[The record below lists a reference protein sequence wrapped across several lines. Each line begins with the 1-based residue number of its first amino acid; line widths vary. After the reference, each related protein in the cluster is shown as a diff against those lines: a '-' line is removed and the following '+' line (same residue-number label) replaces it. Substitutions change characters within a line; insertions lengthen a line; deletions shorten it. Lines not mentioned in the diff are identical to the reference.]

1 MKALAPIISRKPF
14 TPSEREEAVNFV
26 LKMLV
31 KEFVSRK
38 GSASKL
44 NELDVFWDESDNLAV
59 NSRRMS
65 IALLNALKS
74 RKVRLRDLS

>member
-1 MKALAPIISRKPF
+1 MKALAPVISRKPF

-26 LKMLV
+26 MKMRV
-31 KEFVSRK
+31 KEFVSKK

-44 NELDVFWDESDNLAV
+44 NELGVFWDESDNLAV

-65 IALLNALKS
+65 VALMDALKS
-74 RKVRLRDLS
+74 GKVRLRDLS